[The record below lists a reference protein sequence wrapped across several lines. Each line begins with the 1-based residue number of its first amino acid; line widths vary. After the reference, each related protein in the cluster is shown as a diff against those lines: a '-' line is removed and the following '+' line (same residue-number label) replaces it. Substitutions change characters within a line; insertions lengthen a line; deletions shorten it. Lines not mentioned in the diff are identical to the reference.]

1 MQLRSEKMAAVLS
14 RMTADENALRAAQ
27 FKEEDMKDQAET
39 TLEVL
44 ATALLN
50 LVHHGAFAQKDAA
63 DGKPNVT
70 DTLEKVAEDE
80 LEETAET
87 TTVRRCR
94 LLTPTSRS
102 GRSDGEGCCPV
113 LSPNRHHWRLASNG

>member
-63 DGKPNVT
+63 DGKPKKT
-70 DTLEKVAEDE
+70 DAISKVINTMEMVAEDE
-80 LEETAET
+80 LEDTAENDDRSAMP
-87 TTVRRCR
+87 VADPDIKDWAKRRR
-94 LLTPTSRS
+94 KLLPGTF
-102 GRSDGEGCCPV
+102 
-113 LSPNRHHWRLASNG
+113 

>member
-80 LEETAET
+80 LEETAENDDRSAMP
-87 TTVRRCR
+87 VADPDIKDWAKRRR
-94 LLTPTSRS
+94 MLLPGTS
-102 GRSDGEGCCPV
+102 
-113 LSPNRHHWRLASNG
+113 

>member
-14 RMTADENALRAAQ
+14 RMTADENALHAA
-27 FKEEDMKDQAET
+27 

-63 DGKPNVT
+63 DGKPKKT
-70 DTLEKVAEDE
+70 DAISKVINTMEMVAEDE
-80 LEETAET
+80 LEDTAEDDDRSAMP
-87 TTVRRCR
+87 VADPDIKDWAKRRR
-94 LLTPTSRS
+94 MLLPGTS
-102 GRSDGEGCCPV
+102 
-113 LSPNRHHWRLASNG
+113 